1 MQPLITSSHCTS
13 EKNLLCAQFLLS
25 LPHWYPTCGLLL
37 LCRHLLHFSVS
48 VRHLFMK
55 AWKLQNQ
62 TRSVQKLTSFIP
74 FSESWELYSSIL
86 FRTSSSDRS
95 FVLLSSS
102 SFASFCCKSREKGRQ
117 HWQSQSFFWTSRWCC
132 SQHHTRKNNKRSLL
146 LRWSSWID
154 IWTKY
159 INTCNCNP
167 SKEKCTDGLVGIQ
180 GVLKCV
186 VSPLVETG
194 TTPPC
199 PILHLCQPQEEIQLF
214 WLRLIRMLQTL
225 HYLFLLSVVA

>member
-13 EKNLLCAQFLLS
+13 EKNLLSAQFLLS
-25 LPHWYPTCGLLL
+25 LSHWHPTCVLLW

-55 AWKLQNQ
+55 AWKLKNQ

-102 SFASFCCKSREKGRQ
+102 SFASFCCKSRERKAVSAG
-117 HWQSQSFFWTSRWCC
+117 SLSLSFEPADGAAPNIIPVKTASALCC
-132 SQHHTRKNNKRSLL
+132 FAEVH
-146 LRWSSWID
+146 
-154 IWTKY
+154 
-159 INTCNCNP
+159 
-167 SKEKCTDGLVGIQ
+167 E
-180 GVLKCV
+180 
-186 VSPLVETG
+186 
-194 TTPPC
+194 
-199 PILHLCQPQEEIQLF
+199 
-214 WLRLIRMLQTL
+214 
-225 HYLFLLSVVA
+225 